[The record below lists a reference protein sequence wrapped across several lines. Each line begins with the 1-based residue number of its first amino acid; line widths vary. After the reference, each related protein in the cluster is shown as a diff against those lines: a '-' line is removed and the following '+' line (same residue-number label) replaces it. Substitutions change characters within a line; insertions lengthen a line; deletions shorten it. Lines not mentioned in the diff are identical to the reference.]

1 MLLIKV
7 NTIINVADKGL
18 SAENIKPPTTSD
30 NSLTPT
36 LNYCD
41 DLKVRVKFR
50 GNCLKQLKFKYTH
63 KTIVDIYIV

>member
-18 SAENIKPPTTSD
+18 SAENMKPPTTSD

-36 LNYCD
+36 ISYYYAS
-41 DLKVRVKFR
+41 KIRVKLTDS
-50 GNCLKQLKFKYTH
+50 CL
-63 KTIVDIYIV
+63 